1 MKLLDI
7 MPVLSVHSDVRISVD
22 GSFVGQ
28 FNILDVPYRYLDL
41 QVNCIYPIK
50 VDEKVYT
57 GIDLISQNKHSL

>member
-7 MPVLSVHSDVRISVD
+7 MPVLSVHNDVKIGVD

-57 GIDLISQNKHSL
+57 GIDLISQKKHSV

>member
-7 MPVLSVHSDVRISVD
+7 LPVLSIHNDVKIGVD

-28 FNILDVPYRYLDL
+28 FNILDISYRYIDL

-57 GIDLISQNKHSL
+57 GIDLISQKKHSV